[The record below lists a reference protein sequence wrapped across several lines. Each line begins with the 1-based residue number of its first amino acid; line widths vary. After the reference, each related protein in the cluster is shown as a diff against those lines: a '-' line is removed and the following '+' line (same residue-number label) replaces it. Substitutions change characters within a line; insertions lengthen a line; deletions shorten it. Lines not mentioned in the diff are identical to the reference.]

1 MLESLFYFIV
11 IVEQKSL
18 NKAAAKLNISQPA
31 LSRKLAKL
39 EQDLDVKLFER
50 KGKKLELTRIGQV
63 TFEYAQE
70 FKQLDQKFRLVLDE
84 YKNKNIASLTIGA
97 SLTTLQSTLP
107 DLIGLLT
114 KDSLSIDIK
123 TVTGKTHEIV
133 SLVKQNQVDIG
144 LVASK
149 IAEPGINCI
158 PLFDDHLRLVLP
170 KAHRFSTYSFIS
182 IDQLNHFPMI
192 LFSKGTWYRILM
204 DELFHE
210 HHVIPDIKMEID
222 SFEAIIRLVS
232 TCKIATLLPQSYLRK
247 HLLDDNELMALDIRE
262 LQQTVRTTSL
272 IYTDWNTLNRTSKE
286 LIDKA
291 IQAF

>member
-1 MLESLFYFIV
+1 MLESLYYFIN

-18 NKAAAKLNISQPA
+18 NRAAAKLNISQPA
-31 LSRKLAKL
+31 LSRKLSKL
-39 EQDLDVKLFER
+39 EQDLDVQLFER
-50 KGKKLELTRIGQV
+50 KGKKLELTRIGQL

-70 FKQLDQKFRLVLDE
+70 FKRLEQRFHLALDE
-84 YKNKNIASLTIGA
+84 YKNQNITSLTIGA

-107 DLIGLLT
+107 DLISLIT
-114 KDSLSIDIK
+114 NDSLSIDIK
-123 TVTGKTHEIV
+123 TITGKTHEIV
-133 SLVKQNQVDIG
+133 SLVKQEQVDLG
-144 LVASK
+144 LVASE
-149 IAEPGINCI
+149 ISEPGIQCI

-170 KAHRFSTYSFIS
+170 KAHRFSSYSVIS

-192 LFSKGTWYRILM
+192 LFSEGTWYRILM
-204 DELFHE
+204 DELFHK

-232 TCKIATLLPQSYLRK
+232 TCKIATLLPQSYLRQ
-247 HLLDDNELMALDIRE
+247 HLLDDNKLTAIDIHE

-272 IYTDWNTLNRTSKE
+272 IYTDWNTLNRTAKE

-291 IQAF
+291 IQSF